1 MSIEPGIET
10 NATSWIRLKS
20 KKGRW
25 VLVVTVLGSA
35 VAMLTGTVVNVA
47 LPVLGTALEASTA
60 DLQWVLNGYL
70 LAVASLILIGGSLGD
85 RYGHRRMFV
94 IGTVW
99 FTLASVLCALA
110 PDVNWL
116 IAFRILQ
123 GVGAALL
130 TPESLAIIESVF
142 HPEDRG
148 KAIGAWSALG
158 GIAAA
163 IGPVLGGWLID
174 VTGWRS
180 VFLLV
185 VPLSVVV
192 IIMGL
197 AHIPATQSR
206 KGEPLDW
213 AGAGAIFMALGLTTY
228 GLIHGP
234 IWGLFHPVVLGTFIS
249 GCIAMVAF
257 VVIERRVTYP
267 MVPLVMFRNTLFTA
281 GNILTFVVYSAL
293 GGSFFLLVVYLQ
305 VGVGYSA
312 LQAGASLLPITFL
325 MLLLSAYAGQY
336 AQERGPR
343 GPLTVGPFLIAAGLV
358 LMAQIEPGQ
367 SYWVSVL
374 PAVVVFGLGLACTV
388 APVTATVLNAT
399 AAGWEGTGSGINNAV
414 SRAAQLIAVA
424 IFPAIAG
431 LSGGSIG
438 DRQVLLEGYPRAVYV
453 MAVIA
458 AVGGLLGWFLIPPKR
473 TKNKSESDSESKK
486 EMDSCHHCAVDG
498 SPILVSKD

>member
-1 MSIEPGIET
+1 MSIQPGVEK
-10 NATSWIRLKS
+10 NAATWIRLNS

-25 VLVVTVLGSA
+25 ILVVTVLGSA

-47 LPVLGTALEASTA
+47 LPVLGTALDASTA

-99 FTLASVLCALA
+99 FTVASVLCAFA

-123 GVGAALL
+123 GVGAAFL

-163 IGPVLGGWLID
+163 VGPVLGGWLID

-192 IIMGL
+192 IIMGVV
-197 AHIPATQSR
+197 HIPVTGSR

-213 AGAGAIFMALGLTTY
+213 AGAGSIFMALGLTTY
-228 GLIHGP
+228 GLIQGP
-234 IWGLFHPVVLGTFIS
+234 IYGLFHPVVLGTFIS
-249 GCIAMVAF
+249 GCVALIAF
-257 VVIERRVTYP
+257 VMIERRVSYP
-267 MVPLVMFRNTLFTA
+267 MVPLVMFKNTLFTA

-305 VGVGYSA
+305 VGVGYTA

-325 MLLLSAYAGQY
+325 MLLLSATAGQY
-336 AQERGPR
+336 AQRHGPR
-343 GPLTVGPFLIAAGLV
+343 GPLTAGPFLIAVGLV

-367 SYWVSVL
+367 SYWMSTL
-374 PAVVVFGLGLACTV
+374 PAVIVFGLGLACTV
-388 APVTATVLNAT
+388 APVTVTVLNAT
-399 AAGWEGTGSGINNAV
+399 SAGWEGTGSGINNAV

-438 DRQVLLEGYPRAVYV
+438 DRQVLLDGYPRAVYA
-453 MAVIA
+453 MAAIA
-458 AVGGLLGWFLIPPKR
+458 VVGSLLGWFLIP
-473 TKNKSESDSESKK
+473 SKDPGK
-486 EMDSCHHCAVDG
+486 EPDTTVESCHHCAVDG
-498 SPILVSKD
+498 SPILTSKE

>member
-1 MSIEPGIET
+1 MSNQEET
-10 NATSWIRLKS
+10 ETQISSWVRLDS
-20 KKGRW
+20 TKGRW

-47 LPVLGTALEASTA
+47 LPVMGDALNAGTTE
-60 DLQWVLNGYL
+60 LQWVLNGYL

-99 FTLASVLCALA
+99 FTIASILCAFA

-163 IGPVLGGWLID
+163 VGPVLGGWLID
-174 VTGWRS
+174 ISGWRS

-192 IIMGL
+192 IAMGV
-197 AHIPATQSR
+197 AHIPTTESR
-206 KGEPLDW
+206 RDEPLDI
-213 AGAGAIFMALGLTTY
+213 AGAGAIFAALGLTTY
-228 GLIHGP
+228 SLIQGP
-234 IWGLFHPVVLGTFIS
+234 VLGLFHPTVLWTFIT
-249 GCIAMVAF
+249 GCGALVAF
-257 VVIERRVTYP
+257 VVIESRVAHP
-267 MVPLVMFRNTLFTA
+267 MVPLIMFRNRLFTV
-281 GNILTFVVYSAL
+281 GNILTFVVYAGL

-305 VGVGYSA
+305 AGVGYSA
-312 LQAGASLLPITFL
+312 LQAGASLLPITAL
-325 MLLLSAYAGQY
+325 MLLLSASAGQY
-336 AQERGPR
+336 AQKHGPR
-343 GPLTVGPFLIAAGLV
+343 IPLTLGPLLITVGLL
-358 LMAQIEPGQ
+358 LMARIAPGQ
-367 SYWVSVL
+367 SYWVSTL
-374 PAVVVFGLGLACTV
+374 PAVIVFGLGLSATV

-399 AAGWEGTGSGINNAV
+399 SAGWEGTGSGINNAV

-431 LSGGSIG
+431 LSGGSLG
-438 DRQVLLEGYPRAVYV
+438 DQDVLLEGFPRAVYA
-453 MAVIA
+453 MAAITA
-458 AVGGLLGWFLIPPKR
+458 LGGALGWFLIPPK
-473 TKNKSESDSESKK
+473 K
-486 EMDSCHHCAVDG
+486 ENRKASASVDSCSHCALDG
-498 SPILVSKD
+498 TPLVVKKD